1 VPGLSD
7 HEDVLDVI
15 ERVTIAAKEIEIQLS
30 DAVVVDGQDR
40 TLTIPWISPSP
51 YQRREIVQ
59 GEGEPRSPIR
69 PMRVQA
75 RAVVAESLRNAR
87 RWLDELVLDRGQTI
101 ESIAARERKS
111 ERSIRMTLSL
121 AFVAPPIIAA
131 AVEGRLPRGFGAKRL
146 MDLPMV
152 WSHQW
157 AALGLKAPAQT

>member
-75 RAVVAESLRNAR
+75 RAVVPNPYATPVAGWTNWFLIVAR
-87 RWLDELVLDRGQTI
+87 PSSPSPPARGRA
-101 ESIAARERKS
+101 S
-111 ERSIRMTLSL
+111 
-121 AFVAPPIIAA
+121 
-131 AVEGRLPRGFGAKRL
+131 
-146 MDLPMV
+146 
-152 WSHQW
+152 
-157 AALGLKAPAQT
+157 AQSA